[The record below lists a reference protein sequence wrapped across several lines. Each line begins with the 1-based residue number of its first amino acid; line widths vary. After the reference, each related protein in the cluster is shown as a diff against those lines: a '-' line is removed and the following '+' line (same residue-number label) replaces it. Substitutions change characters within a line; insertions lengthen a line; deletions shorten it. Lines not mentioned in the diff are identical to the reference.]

1 MNPLKAIKERPSE
14 KPAASVF
21 YIILLSLAVLQLAG
35 CAGPTREAARLR
47 IAALSGE
54 PRLLYKV
61 DKGEFPGTSVEEIG
75 GAEVWTEGARILRD
89 KTLIDRNVAAFVEDK
104 GLPDSLEMWFTH
116 EGLTNFLALYYRK
129 PPGAYVFKRTMSDI
143 DWFSI
148 TELEESVLIEG
159 PDNVP
164 RSVER
169 ISFGSPAMPPPWPV
183 TLPVGD
189 FIEIVALPTPN
200 EPPKR
205 LEEVNPT
212 PSYDVLEALKG
223 LPEPSTEARE
233 RAHWALRSLS
243 EAASSTAIAWHIV
256 VFTST
261 GLTAFSTPDGTLFLS
276 DSLVET
282 LDYRELASVVAH
294 LMAHEW
300 YQHGHKLMKR
310 ADTFGFIFLLN
321 TAVSLKVSGHPGT
334 TAVPAITLLTGGYT
348 ELLSNPS
355 IGYLKE
361 EEIEA
366 NYKAAWMLKTIGIPP
381 DTLFDTLL
389 KLKEKSPPPQP
400 GTSGFSNV
408 HRLDSSTRDLGLLL
422 DSGLV
427 R

>member
-1 MNPLKAIKERPSE
+1 MDKRDYRKIERTVRPGG
-14 KPAASVF
+14 F
-21 YIILLSLAVLQLAG
+21 YIQVILTFILLLAAG
-35 CAGPTREAARLR
+35 CAGPTKEAARFR
-47 IAALSGE
+47 IAALASE
-54 PRLLYKV
+54 PRIPHRV
-61 DKGEFPGTSVEEIG
+61 DKGEFRGKSLKDIEGSAVTSKG
-75 GAEVWTEGARILRD
+75 GQILRD
-89 KTLIDRNVAAFVEDK
+89 KALIDVNIAAFLKEKGIPDAVEI
-104 GLPDSLEMWFTH
+104 WFTTA
-116 EGLTNFLALYYRK
+116 GLTNYLTIYYK
-129 PPGAYVFKRTMSDI
+129 DPPKSYFFKRTMEDI
-143 DWFSI
+143 EWFSVR
-148 TELEESVLIEG
+148 ELEKSALIEEL
-159 PDNVP
+159 NAVP

-169 ISFGSPAMPPPWPV
+169 ISFGSPALPPPWPV
-183 TLPVGD
+183 TIPVGE
-189 FIEIVALPTPN
+189 FIEIVALPMPN
-200 EPPKR
+200 EPPNR

-223 LPEPSTEARE
+223 LPEPSTEARD
-233 RAHWALRSLS
+233 RAELALRSLS
-243 EAASSTAIAWHIV
+243 EAASSTAIAWHLV

-282 LDYRELASVVAH
+282 LDDRELASVVAH

-355 IGYLKE
+355 LGYLKE

-366 NYKAAWMLKTIGIPP
+366 NYKAARMLKTIGIPP
-381 DTLFDTLL
+381 DTLFDALL
-389 KLKEKSPPPQP
+389 KLKEKSPPPQG

-408 HRLDSSTRDLGLLL
+408 HRLDSSTRDLGILL
-422 DSGLV
+422 DSGIV